1 VQSGGIARRADF
13 VGNVRAKLGFR
24 PYQLQIRSALLAAL
38 LLLSACES
46 IDSLMGRHHRPPDPV
61 TARAN
66 NYDLALKLKGEGD
79 CAKAIPLFQP
89 LAKLGKDY
97 AAAQLQLGECYLD
110 VARSAATSEQAE
122 QSRVQG
128 ASWILKAANS
138 QLSTAQEQAAKLTL
152 DGIGVAADPIEAG
165 KWFLLLQRNPLRP
178 LVGPAVIDPELQLR
192 LQQRLTEADW
202 QQARTRADQWQ
213 ASE

>member
-1 VQSGGIARRADF
+1 M
-13 VGNVRAKLGFR
+13 
-24 PYQLQIRSALLAAL
+24 L

-46 IDSLMGRHHRPPDPV
+46 IEDLMPGHHRNDRPPDPA

-66 NYDLALKLKGEGD
+66 NYDRALKLKGDGD
-79 CAKAIPLFQP
+79 CVHAIPLLEP
-89 LAKLGKDY
+89 LAKLGKGY
-97 AAAQLQLGECYLD
+97 EVAQLQLGQCYLEI
-110 VARSAATSEQAE
+110 ARTATSAEQAE

-128 ASWILKAANS
+128 ATWILKAANS

-178 LVGPAVIDPELQLR
+178 LVGPAVIDPDLQLR
-192 LQQRLTEADW
+192 LHQRLTDADW
-202 QQARTRADQWQ
+202 QQALARADQWR
-213 ASE
+213 ATE